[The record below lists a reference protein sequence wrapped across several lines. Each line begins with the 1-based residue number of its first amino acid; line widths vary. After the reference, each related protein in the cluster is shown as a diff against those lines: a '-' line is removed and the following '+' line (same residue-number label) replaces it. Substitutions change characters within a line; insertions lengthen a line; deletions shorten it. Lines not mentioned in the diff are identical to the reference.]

1 MSAPGRIV
9 AAPLAQR
16 GVTLLELLVALVI
29 VAVLAAIAVPSYR
42 SHVLRARRTDATAA
56 LLRIQGAQEKFFVQ
70 NARYADELTAPPPDG
85 LGLAAVS
92 DHGAYD
98 LRIELGGDGLS
109 FVASAE
115 PRPGRGQADDAHCRQ
130 LSIDHN
136 GLRTAH
142 DVGGNERTEE
152 CWR

>member
-1 MSAPGRIV
+1 MSASGPPV

-16 GVTLLELLVALVI
+16 GVTLLELLIALVI
-29 VAVLAAIAVPSYR
+29 VAVLATIAVPGYR
-42 SHVLRARRTDATAA
+42 SYVLRARRTDATAA

-70 NARYADELTAPPPDG
+70 NARYAAELTAPLPAG

-92 DHGAYD
+92 DHGSYD
-98 LRIELGGDGLS
+98 LHIELGGDELS

-115 PRPGRGQADDAHCRQ
+115 PHPGRGQTGDAHCREF
-130 LSIDHN
+130 SIDHN
-136 GLRTAH
+136 GLRLAH
-142 DVGGNERTEE
+142 DAGGNERTEE